1 MMVAL
6 GSEAV
11 TMDGVMPEK
20 KYSPAQLNA
29 LAVLANCEVEV
40 GMESLSGISRQTC
53 IVLEKKGLVMTKG
66 VRLVR
71 WALTARGQAGVEDLL
86 QRGLLVSE

>member
-1 MMVAL
+1 
-6 GSEAV
+6 
-11 TMDGVMPEK
+11 MDGVMPEK

-53 IVLEKKGLVMTKG
+53 INLEKKGLVITKG
-66 VRLVR
+66 VQLVC
-71 WALTARGQAGVEDLL
+71 WAVTARGQAEIENLL
-86 QRGLLVSE
+86 QHHRTD